1 MSQFDFSKKNQF
13 NEKIEGI
20 KYTSA
25 GTDFFYMR
33 PIFPLEQ
40 SCAIKTVLRGQSLE
54 CINTQKYVNNICTR
68 AIISLGL
75 GREYCRITHLS
86 NKSRSTPS
94 GQKCAVF
101 NS

>member
-1 MSQFDFSKKNQF
+1 
-13 NEKIEGI
+13 
-20 KYTSA
+20 
-25 GTDFFYMR
+25 MR

-40 SCAIKTVLRGQSLE
+40 SCAVKTVLREQSLE
-54 CINTQKYVNNICTR
+54 YINTHKYVNICTR
-68 AIISLGL
+68 ATISLGL
-75 GREYCRITHLS
+75 GRKYCRITHLS